1 MGNPHPPDH
10 IPGDPP
16 AAPPESDGR
25 EADMEFRA
33 CLALRHCPGLG
44 PRTWKRLFSAYPS
57 AREAC
62 LAHGEWES
70 RRLAEPKAAQAFA
83 AGRHRQAARAEYDA
97 ARAKRLRVVTY
108 FDADFPETLRHIPD
122 PPALLYVT
130 GDVSLLASPAV
141 ALVGAR
147 HCSRYGFDAAMRLGR
162 ELSRAGVA
170 VVSGLA
176 HGIDRQAHLAGLS
189 EVGGSIAVLGTGLD
203 LVYPDTNLDVW
214 KALATDGLI
223 VSEFPPGA
231 HPLPGNFPVRNR
243 IISGLS
249 LGVVVIEAAGKSG
262 SLITAKLALEQ
273 GREVFALPGPVHLPT
288 FAGCHALIK
297 EGALLVQSGQDIL
310 EALAP
315 RLEAYVRRPGRNHPT
330 APDPGTD
337 QGLRERRPL
346 PPSLPPERAPT
357 RRAEAVAP
365 APELPAAAGPPT
377 RAAASAPSPEPE
389 GLTDLERAV
398 LRLFTD
404 GKRLHMD
411 AVAQELGL
419 ASQMVSRT
427 LVGLEIRGL
436 VRKWPG
442 MYYGQEQMET
452 PSPCK
457 NSR

>member
-1 MGNPHPPDH
+1 
-10 IPGDPP
+10 
-16 AAPPESDGR
+16 
-25 EADMEFRA
+25 MEFRA